1 MSGIRYLIS
10 GKVLE
15 DGTFIPN
22 KRSKAGRP
30 AADKVKDRV
39 KSRWKMIRNRADS
52 GTNYQDVTI
61 HEAWSTYEP
70 FQEWFLAQPYGQL
83 DYAVDKDL
91 LNPAARQY
99 GPDTCVL
106 LPKDVNSYI
115 TDEQGVP
122 YARGGLLPGG
132 YYVEAVGQDQNVL
145 RMSRFNPI
153 DKTWSLIELGPF
165 ASYNHAIAAG
175 KEEKCAGVEVLI
187 RAFGLCDKAKQ
198 SLRSRYL

>member
-30 AADKVKDRV
+30 AA
-39 KSRWKMIRNRADS
+39 
-52 GTNYQDVTI
+52 
-61 HEAWSTYEP
+61 
-70 FQEWFLAQPYGQL
+70 
-83 DYAVDKDL
+83 
-91 LNPAARQY
+91 RQY

-115 TDEQGVP
+115 TDAQGVP

-165 ASYNHAIAAG
+165 ASYNHAIAAW
-175 KEEKCAGVEVLI
+175 KEEKRAGVEVLI
-187 RAFGLCDKAKQ
+187 GAFDLCDKAKQ
-198 SLRSRYL
+198 ALRSRYL